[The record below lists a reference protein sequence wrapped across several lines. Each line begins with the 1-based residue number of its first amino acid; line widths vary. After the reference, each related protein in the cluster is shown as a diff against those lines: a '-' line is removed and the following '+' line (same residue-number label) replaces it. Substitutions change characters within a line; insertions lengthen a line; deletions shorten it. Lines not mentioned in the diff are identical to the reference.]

1 MLVSTILCGPKQD
14 YVWATLYSVHIVSFP
29 HIPEQFLVD
38 ISLLDPG
45 SQNVAVPTDPGLKH
59 Y

>member
-1 MLVSTILCGPKQD
+1 MGHP
-14 YVWATLYSVHIVSFP
+14 VHIVSFP